1 MRSRGKNKA
10 ERSRYLLGIVWA
22 RTWVSRGPN
31 YWMLDELRHMTDA
44 QWDKLTAA
52 TRGSLKY
59 GFGAS
64 TAYIKP
70 SSAGPDEPWVK
81 LGEVSGAVGGFSY
94 DPLRVDRTFLEE
106 MGKSEYDTTRE
117 VIAKLDA

>member
-1 MRSRGKNKA
+1 MKLRAKNKL

-31 YWMLDELRHMTDA
+31 YWILDELHHMTDA
-44 QWDKLTAA
+44 YWDKLTEA

-70 SSAGPDEPWVK
+70 SSAGPEEPWVK
-81 LGEVSGAVGGFSY
+81 LGEVASA
-94 DPLRVDRTFLEE
+94 TFAEALLNPSEPNDAAKEAAKWYLELLAE
-106 MGKSEYDTTRE
+106 NS
-117 VIAKLDA
+117 L